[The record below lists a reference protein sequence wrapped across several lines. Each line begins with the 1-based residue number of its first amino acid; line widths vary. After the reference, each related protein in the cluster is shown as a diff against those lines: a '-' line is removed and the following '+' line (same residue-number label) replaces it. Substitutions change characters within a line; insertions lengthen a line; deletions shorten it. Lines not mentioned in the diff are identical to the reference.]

1 VLEIISGRVTR
12 HWHLDL
18 HGVPDLTREELRLSL
33 RPFLLKVDPGA

>member
-18 HGVPDLTREELRLSL
+18 HGVPDLTREELRVSL
-33 RPFLLKVDPGA
+33 GSFLFNVDPGP